1 MSRLKSESEKQA
13 YSRAHLGARAFLM
26 MHYLFEVNRCWVKD
40 LRLVGSTLSVHR
52 QDVSKTY
59 RNLLKDGL
67 LELLTPADPSEPDR
81 ASMRNWL
88 APADPSVVRNPYL
101 VAHIT
106 RKGLVWL
113 IENTG
118 RFQDL
123 SLMPP
128 GEEYYQNFY
137 HEKEHRF
144 SRSGFDAYVRQ
155 LKLSRLEA
163 VMLAAGVHVFP
174 FDKPELYDLWGC
186 LPWVHASAKG
196 YDSDHP
202 QNPRYDGWSPEDSEA
217 LWKKRPW
224 KNTRDQLTG
233 FFYSTKEVAHFVDQV
248 ASGVYAILS
257 NGFARNSMHADP
269 EYDFAMTGSDTFR
282 GTRCLGVYI
291 SPEAVVMFYMGTP
304 GDNRFLTL
312 SGKLGFESVLKDQL
326 ARLFFAHDPNAKDK
340 VSAVYLSDTEAMAYA
355 MTMGVTNGTVKVN
368 EARILENG
376 VIDEGLVEK
385 ARTKSENTR
394 SITKSLL
401 TANTDLFSRVYV
413 VPTSHPG
420 VDTLKDILAI
430 GHSGYQSAS
439 REVLGLLGISGPTY
453 GLLGSYGQ
461 MMVEE
466 GGFAHPSPVIYMP
479 FFEVRQLAQ
488 IYAVQEH
495 GAGDYVIL
503 CHEWM
508 ADAIAHAV
516 RKKCRFLSLDGP
528 LDPENCRWIFR
539 EKGSANIPVA
549 LSREEV
555 HKVQALKHAWERRGE
570 PGAFRFSYR
579 ELAMLDPAKLNDAEE
594 VERVITACREERSRI
609 RSASKDAHRFDREKT
624 KEDTMH
630 REPVN
635 IPTYGWHGSRA
646 GSDSWIRHPS
656 SESAKGMGKKVYI
669 WLSPKDY
676 ERAKSVAG
684 YIRMPVTGY
693 LQHLAVN
700 GVQADEKRKNEAVR
714 DIAASKRQLSLAKG
728 RRFPGQKED

>member
-40 LRLVGSTLSVHR
+40 LRLAGSTLSIHR

-106 RKGLVWL
+106 RKGLIWL
-113 IENTG
+113 IENTE

-137 HEKEHRF
+137 REKEHRF

-196 YDSDHP
+196 YDGDHP

-257 NGFARNSMHADP
+257 KGFARNSMHADP

-368 EARILENG
+368 EGRILENG

-539 EKGSANIPVA
+539 EKGSANITVA

-555 HKVQALKHAWERRGE
+555 CKVQALKHAWERRGE

-594 VERVITACREERSRI
+594 VERVITACREERARI
-609 RSASKDAHRFDREKT
+609 HSASKDAHRFDREET
-624 KEDTMH
+624 KEDVMH

-700 GVQADEKRKNEAVR
+700 GVLTDEKRKNEAVR

-728 RRFPGQKED
+728 RRFPGTKEE

>member
-1 MSRLKSESEKQA
+1 
-13 YSRAHLGARAFLM
+13 
-26 MHYLFEVNRCWVKD
+26 
-40 LRLVGSTLSVHR
+40 
-52 QDVSKTY
+52 
-59 RNLLKDGL
+59 
-67 LELLTPADPSEPDR
+67 
-81 ASMRNWL
+81 
-88 APADPSVVRNPYL
+88 
-101 VAHIT
+101 
-106 RKGLVWL
+106 
-113 IENTG
+113 
-118 RFQDL
+118 
-123 SLMPP
+123 
-128 GEEYYQNFY
+128 
-137 HEKEHRF
+137 
-144 SRSGFDAYVRQ
+144 
-155 LKLSRLEA
+155 
-163 VMLAAGVHVFP
+163 
-174 FDKPELYDLWGC
+174 
-186 LPWVHASAKG
+186 
-196 YDSDHP
+196 
-202 QNPRYDGWSPEDSEA
+202 
-217 LWKKRPW
+217 
-224 KNTRDQLTG
+224 
-233 FFYSTKEVAHFVDQV
+233 
-248 ASGVYAILS
+248 
-257 NGFARNSMHADP
+257 
-269 EYDFAMTGSDTFR
+269 
-282 GTRCLGVYI
+282 
-291 SPEAVVMFYMGTP
+291 MFYMGTP

-340 VSAVYLSDTEAMAYA
+340 VAAVYLSDTEAMAYA

-439 REVLGLLGISGPTY
+439 KEVLDLLGISGPTY

-539 EKGSANIPVA
+539 EKESANIPVA

-555 HKVQALKHAWERRGE
+555 RKVQALKHAWQRRGE
-570 PGAFRFSYR
+570 PGVFRFSFR

-609 RSASKDAHRFDREKT
+609 RSASKDAHRFDREET
-624 KEDTMH
+624 KEDVMH
-630 REPVN
+630 RAPVN

-646 GSDSWIRHPS
+646 GSDSWISHPS

-693 LQHLAVN
+693 LQHLAVT
-700 GVQADEKRKNEAVR
+700 GVQADKQRKDEAVR
-714 DIAASKRQLSLAKG
+714 SIAARKRELSLAKG
-728 RRFPGQKED
+728 RRFPGQKEE